1 MELLKLNVQFKIINT
16 MRIYRYIILVSFA
29 LLANSFTAEAQFL
42 DKLQKRAEKRAKD
55 KLEQK
60 AEKKVDKTVDK
71 AIDAPE
77 KAVKESKKSDKS
89 KKSKESNTKA
99 LDLSSMMN
107 ASESINLSDTY
118 EFNQKVVYELSES
131 TQGQKQEM
139 TYWFS
144 DDEQVFGIE
153 MGYD

>member
-16 MRIYRYIILVSFA
+16 MRIYRYFILVSFA

-89 KKSKESNTKA
+89 KKSKESDKSKKSKESNTKA

-107 ASESINLSDTY
+107 ASESI
-118 EFNQKVVYELSES
+118 
-131 TQGQKQEM
+131 
-139 TYWFS
+139 
-144 DDEQVFGIE
+144 
-153 MGYD
+153 